1 MNIDIR
7 PKFQIVTSE
16 DGFVLTN
23 YKEGDDILTYSSFI
37 SCYCPLGCDHS
48 HIREITVAEDAVL
61 RSERDKAIANDTDKE
76 HKR

>member
-1 MNIDIR
+1 MKVEIK
-7 PKFQIVTSE
+7 PKFQIVTPE

-23 YKEGDDILTYSSFI
+23 YKDGDNILSYDSYM

-61 RSERDKAIANDTDKE
+61 RSERDKAYDTTKE
-76 HKR
+76 HNR